1 MPKHLKIKNE
11 ECEGKVRSIFGKA
24 KMLTSEMNLLIYIV
38 SYNQWIDNILYIFL
52 QILSTQ
58 ERGPTIIKNQ
68 EGYICSPITQIHRYT
83 NPIDNIQ
90 RPYEANM
97 QNKTSA

>member
-68 EGYICSPITQIHRYT
+68 EGYICSPIKT
-83 NPIDNIQ
+83 N
-90 RPYEANM
+90 
-97 QNKTSA
+97 SSLH

>member
-38 SYNQWIDNILYIFL
+38 S
-52 QILSTQ
+52 
-58 ERGPTIIKNQ
+58 
-68 EGYICSPITQIHRYT
+68 
-83 NPIDNIQ
+83 
-90 RPYEANM
+90 
-97 QNKTSA
+97 